1 MRTTAYC
8 SPARRDRP
16 RPDARFCGH
25 GTPRVCRLWS
35 AARRFRRNR
44 RRSACGANG
53 SQRVLGSMPGVATMR
68 DDDRAML
75 WRRQSDRIEHPADH
89 MRRAHHQ
96 SGKHGD
102 TCQYGNHRHNGSG
115 QPSSS
120 FAPVHLTPRFHIS
133 PRDIVAPTPLT
144 QVIIGRAAVFG
155 AFEGKNQGDSR
166 HSFTTAS
173 HMRWIGRR

>member
-1 MRTTAYC
+1 MEH
-8 SPARRDRP
+8 
-16 RPDARFCGH
+16 H
-25 GTPRVCRLWS
+25 GYAVFGQPHVDFGEIGAVLL
-35 AARRFRRNR
+35 
-44 RRSACGANG
+44 CGANG

-68 DDDRAML
+68 DDDRAVL

-133 PRDIVAPTPLT
+133 PRDIVAPTPLA

-173 HMRWIGRR
+173 HMRWIDRR